1 MNETVKTIYV
11 DYDGVLAYF
20 LKDSSI
26 EEVATPGYTLKVPM
40 VDTVC
45 DAVSMLLADKD
56 LEGFDIRVLS
66 AVISDDAKSDKKTM
80 LTRRFGKEFADKAIF
95 VKYGDSKAPFAKG
108 GNILIDDFS
117 FNLHQWEE
125 FGGVGIKVYNGING
139 NHGTWLGYSV
149 HSQAGSII
157 IYRTIKGIL
166 MALESKAA

>member
-20 LKDSSI
+20 LKESSL
-26 EEVATPGYTLKVPM
+26 EEVAMPGYTLKVPM

-45 DAVSMLLADKD
+45 DAVSMLLADDSIK
-56 LEGFDIRVLS
+56 GYDIRVLS
-66 AVISDDAKSDKKTM
+66 AAMNDSAKNDKRTM
-80 LTRRFGKEFADKAIF
+80 LTRRFGKEFADRAVF

-117 FNLHQWEE
+117 YNLHQWEA
-125 FGGVGIKVYNGING
+125 FGGVGVKVYNDING
-139 NHGTWLGYSV
+139 NHGTWHGYSV
-149 HSQAGSII
+149 HSQAGSVV
-157 IYRTIKGIL
+157 IYRMLKGIL